1 MALRAPQRAGHLAQ
15 LAARRL
21 AHLGGPPGAVKVRP
35 PPWLDAEHALAVE
48 APRPEE
54 DHHRLLQ
61 EGRDGPGSGSE
72 SGPGPGPESGQGQQQ
87 SQGLG
92 QGQGHACRKAM
103 QAESAK
109 STALR

>member
-1 MALRAPQRAGHLAQ
+1 MGGLHAMAE
-15 LAARRL
+15 
-21 AHLGGPPGAVKVRP
+21 
-35 PPWLDAEHALAVE
+35 DELAVE